1 MSGASTIR
9 ISTESGLRHR
19 IEIGEHQQLHCDVP
33 VALGGEDSGP
43 EPHDLFD
50 AALGACKALTLMI
63 YAKQKGLPLESL
75 DVRVMRDDS
84 QERQGIYRLNVEL
97 DLHGALDEP
106 QRQQLLRIAD
116 KCPVHK
122 LMTNVEV
129 VVESHLAVHV

>member
-1 MSGASTIR
+1 MIR

-19 IEIGEHQQLHCDVP
+19 IEIGEHQLHSDVP
-33 VALGGEDSGP
+33 VALGGEGSSP

-50 AALGACKALTLMI
+50 AALGACKALTLML

-75 DVRVMRDDS
+75 GVHVARDDS
-84 QERQGIYRLNVEL
+84 QERQGTYRLNVEL
-97 DLHGALDEP
+97 ELHGPLDEV

-122 LMTNVEV
+122 LMTSAEV
-129 VVESHLAVHV
+129 MVESRLVADV